1 MPEASDD
8 PQADPATNLLDELE
22 KIKNE
27 QRARAADW
35 LNTKWLNVTKQC
47 PICISNQ
54 WSVSEVVEVRP
65 YTGGGL
71 ALGGPVYPTFMV
83 ICGVCGYTMFFNA
96 IIAGVLQ
103 SPEIGPQ

>member
-1 MPEASDD
+1 MSDASDD
-8 PQADPATNLLDELE
+8 PQADPATNLVAAQAA
-22 KIKNE
+22 IKEE
-27 QRARAADW
+27 QRARATDW
-35 LNTKWLNVTKQC
+35 LNKKWLNVTKQC

-71 ALGGPVYPTFMV
+71 SLGGPVYPTFMV
-83 ICGVCGYTMFFNA
+83 ICGTCGYTMFFNA

-103 SPEIGPQ
+103 SPEGGLQ